1 MNDKIIIEHL
11 EKLDLKFKKDKD
23 IPKFCDQKT
32 QIDVVECVSLCILNY
47 KEKNWFTK
55 KDIWFSKF
63 SVDHV
68 YEVFRK
74 PISTDKKSKKEFD
87 KFFAQP
93 MAFLSFFGVLVREKK
108 SNAYY
113 HAIANKK
120 LLEYISDNQNNS
132 LNFMYLCFD
141 FFLKQNIELKKKVD
155 IFFKT
160 QDKTSFQDLKETYEL
175 FIKEN
180 TKIENDNEPRRTFT
194 PFINL
199 LALRTLR
206 KAQREVA
213 FHLTLY
219 TGMT

>member
-47 KEKNWFTK
+47 KKKNWFTK

-93 MAFLSFFGVLVREKK
+93 MAFLTFFGVLIREKK

-113 HAIANKK
+113 HTIANRKI
-120 LLEYISDNQNNS
+120 LEYISDNQNNS
-132 LNFMYLCFD
+132 LNFMYLCFV
-141 FFLKQNIELKKKVD
+141 FF
-155 IFFKT
+155 
-160 QDKTSFQDLKETYEL
+160 
-175 FIKEN
+175 
-180 TKIENDNEPRRTFT
+180 
-194 PFINL
+194 
-199 LALRTLR
+199 
-206 KAQREVA
+206 
-213 FHLTLY
+213 
-219 TGMT
+219 